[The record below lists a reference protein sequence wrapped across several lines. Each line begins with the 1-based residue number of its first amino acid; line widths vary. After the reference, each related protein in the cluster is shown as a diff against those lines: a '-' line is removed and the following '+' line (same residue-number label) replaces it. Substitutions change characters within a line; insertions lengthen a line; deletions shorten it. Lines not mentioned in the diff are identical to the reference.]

1 MDIKIGDYNLMKV
14 ERILEFGVYLEDGK
28 KGILLPNRW
37 VPENTKVGDEIRVFI
52 CYDSEDRLIATTL
65 ESKARVGDIAFLK
78 VRTVTEIGAF
88 LDMGLMK
95 DLFVPRSQQRGEMIA
110 GGQYFVQVRIDE
122 RTNRLMGTEWFEK
135 ALSNDELTV
144 KELEEVDLKVYRKTE
159 IGYAVIVNDKHLGLL
174 YANEIYRPIA
184 IGDSCKGYIKKI
196 YADTNK
202 LDVVLGKPGYQRVE
216 TEIDKIL
223 RLLEESKGLLPYND
237 KTSPETIYTVFGM
250 SKKTFKMALGNLY
263 RLKKIVFTDNGIGL
277 IKQ

>member
-37 VPENTKVGDEIRVFI
+37 VPENTKVGDEITVFI

-65 ESKARVGDIAFLK
+65 QSKARVGDIAFLK
-78 VRTVTEIGAF
+78 VRTITEIGAF

-110 GGQYFVQVRIDE
+110 GGQYFVLVKIDE

-135 ALSNDELTV
+135 LLSNDELTV

-159 IGYAVIVNDKHLGLL
+159 IGYAVIINDKHLGLL

-184 IGDSCKGYIKKI
+184 IGDSCKGYIKKV
-196 YADTNK
+196 YPDTNK

-216 TEIDKIL
+216 TETEKIL
-223 RLLEESKGLLPYND
+223 RLLEESKGSLPYND
-237 KTSPETIYTVFGM
+237 KTSPETIYSVFGM

-263 RLKKIVFTDNGIGL
+263 RQKKIVFTDNGIGAVN
-277 IKQ
+277 